1 MKTKKT
7 ILAASILAVIV
18 AASLAFT
25 SCGGD
30 NADRASDPAV
40 PKQETVIDK
49 SADKD
54 DSKDAN
60 ASKDAKSKTD
70 KKDSKAEKDDASG
83 SAKSKSDSGKST
95 DTKKKTDSSSGKSN
109 GSVSGSNSSAGNTSS
124 GKKPSTGSNSSSGS
138 KPSNNSGSSNAN
150 KPSTGSNGNSADS
163 KPSTGSGNSGSGSK
177 PSGDSGSSSQPVH
190 HHTWKTVYEDKYV
203 DPVVETRP
211 VYESHAVCNQC
222 GMDFGTG
229 EAANDAAGYHVA
241 TTSGCQ
247 NYSVKRVQTGT
258 EQVTVQKGYTI
269 KVPVGKKCSTCGDTA
284 K

>member
-70 KKDSKAEKDDASG
+70 KKDSKAEKDDKSG

-95 DTKKKTDSSSGKSN
+95 DSKKKTDSSSGKSN
-109 GSVSGSNSSAGNTSS
+109 SSVSGSNSSSAGNTSS

-138 KPSNNSGSSNAN
+138 KPSNSSGNSNAS

-163 KPSTGSGNSGSGSK
+163 KPSTGSGNSSSGSN

-190 HHTWKTVYEDKYV
+190 HHTWETVYEDKYV

-211 VYESHAVCNQC
+211 VYENHVVCKGC
-222 GMDFGTG
+222 GTDFGVGGT
-229 EAANDAAGYHVA
+229 DAAIDHVAASDCPGPYHV
-241 TTSGCQ
+241 T
-247 NYSVKRVQTGT
+247 RVQTGT
-258 EQVTVQKGYTI
+258 EQVTIQKGYTT
-269 KVPVGKKCSTCGDTA
+269 KVPAGEKCSTCGA
-284 K
+284 VK

>member
-25 SCGGD
+25 SCGGN
-30 NADRASDPAV
+30 NADRASDPTV

-70 KKDSKAEKDDASG
+70 KKDNKAEKDDKSS

-95 DTKKKTDSSSGKSN
+95 DAKKKTDSSSGKSN
-109 GSVSGSNSSAGNTSS
+109 SSVSGSNSSSAGNTSS
-124 GKKPSTGSNSSSGS
+124 GSKPSNSSGSSNASKPSSGSNGSSSGS
-138 KPSNNSGSSNAN
+138 KPSTGSGSS
-150 KPSTGSNGNSADS
+150 SNN
-163 KPSTGSGNSGSGSK
+163 NSK

-190 HHTWKTVYEDKYV
+190 HHTWETIYEDKYV

-229 EAANDAAGYHVA
+229 EAANTAAAKHTL
-241 TTSGCQ
+241 TTPGCQ

-258 EQVTVQKGYTI
+258 EQVTIQEGYTT
-269 KVPVGKKCSTCGDTA
+269 KVPAGEKCSTCGA
-284 K
+284 VK